1 MMLDYAAIWNKVENL
16 PWCTLVAS
24 GRTGSDAFQSYLDS
38 HPELFLIPG
47 HLFLHRYW
55 NTLRTTNFDGELNSG
70 DIADEF
76 IGHFIH
82 KLKTKYDGSER
93 MGALGDNM
101 DQSIN
106 FPVAAFRK
114 HLVGLLAG
122 NPLTSRY
129 FVQAVY
135 VAYALTAD
143 QDINAKKLFFDH
155 VHHIRKVPDVIADFP
170 DCKVIC
176 MTRDPRAA
184 YVSAADSWRIYSEDT
199 SLYKPETHSTA
210 WQLSV
215 LQRIMDEPR
224 SLAKY
229 GNKFRVM
236 RLEDLDDEGVKRKA
250 CEWLG
255 ISFRPEVMT
264 STWGG
269 MRWWG
274 DRKSVVVPDKT
285 MSEKEFNNAIRAS
298 KWEMRLPTLDKYVF
312 NYLLYDRLRQ
322 CRYSCEEKPGA
333 LTFVLIVVAIF
344 VPTAYERLDFSP
356 KRLLTLLCGGR
367 FRQLLSTPY
376 NYSRRVIY
384 YFRLLTRRLTGNCFV
399 LPLFKDGRDTSRHVT
414 D

>member
-1 MMLDYAAIWNKVENL
+1 MLDYIAIWNKVENL

-38 HPELFLIPG
+38 HPEVFLIPG
-47 HLFLHRYW
+47 HIFLHRYW
-55 NTLRTTNFDGELNSG
+55 NTLRTTCFEGELNSG
-70 DIADEF
+70 DVADEF
-76 IGHFIH
+76 IGRFIH
-82 KLKTKYDGSER
+82 KLKTKYDGQER
-93 MGALGDNM
+93 MDILGENM

-106 FPVAAFRK
+106 LPVAAFRK
-114 HLVGLLAG
+114 HLVGLLAEK
-122 NPLTSRY
+122 PLMSRY
-129 FVQAVY
+129 LVQAVY
-135 VAYALTAD
+135 VAYALTVD

-184 YVSAADSWRIYSEDT
+184 YVSAADSWRIYSDET
-199 SLYKPETHSTA
+199 SLEQPETHSTA

-224 SLAKY
+224 ALAIY
-229 GNKFRVM
+229 GDKFRVL
-236 RLEDLDDEGVKRKA
+236 RLEDLDDEDVKQKV
-250 CEWLG
+250 CKWIG

-269 MRWWG
+269 LRWWG

-285 MSEKEFNNAIRAS
+285 MSEKEFNNAIRTS
-298 KWEMRLPTLDKYVF
+298 KWEMRLPALDKYVF

-322 CRYSCEEKPGA
+322 CRYSCEEKPGI

-344 VPTAYERLDFSP
+344 VPTTYERLDFSP

-367 FRQLLSTPY
+367 FRRLFSAPY
-376 NYSRRVIY
+376 NYARRVIY
-384 YFRLLTRRLTGNCFV
+384 YFRLLNRRLTGNRFD
-399 LPLFKDGRDTSRHVT
+399 LPLFENTQDASRHVI